1 MVKETKTQIAENL
14 KTMMVENLRL
24 PMEPEEIDIT
34 APLLGD
40 GLGLDSVD
48 LMELVALIYNEYKVA
63 MTNEHWT
70 YFKSI
75 DSMSEFICNQRV
87 ETN

>member
-63 MTNEHWT
+63 MTNEHWI
-70 YFKSI
+70 YFKNI